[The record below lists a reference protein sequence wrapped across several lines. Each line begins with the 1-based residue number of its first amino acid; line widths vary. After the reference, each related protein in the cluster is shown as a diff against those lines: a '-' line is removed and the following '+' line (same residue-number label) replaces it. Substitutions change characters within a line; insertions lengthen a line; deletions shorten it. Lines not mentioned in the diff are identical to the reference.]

1 MVVDGQFWGGIV
13 VFFQVLVALAWLG
26 IALARQRIL
35 RMLPQLEV
43 KEESQALPATLSVIV
58 PTRNEERNI
67 GRCIESIIHQLDEKG
82 EIIVVDDSSTD
93 STREVVR
100 RYSKHGVKLIEAG
113 ELPGGWLGKTWAC
126 HLGYTY
132 SRGEWLLFT
141 DADAEFGKGCIRNAL
156 ITALKQ
162 GAELVTQY
170 PRMKMRSTWIK
181 AVLPILL
188 LALYAFGRPH
198 KVSSGEAAFAFGSF
212 ILIRRDIYEKLG
224 GHARVRDAVLE
235 DRAIALLARDAG
247 VRTLFL
253 DGTNSMTAEWN
264 NSLKSLW
271 NGMIRLF
278 TTLYLGSSKKS
289 IINAFMLIMLF
300 IFPLASLAYSLAYN
314 IPTYTLL
321 SSLSI
326 ILISHVIGEELRKH
340 RVPFIYAVLWPPG
353 VFLILCAVI
362 VSGFKAA
369 FKPLF
374 RWRNRLYRIEAH
386 DGRERAVILSA

>member
-1 MVVDGQFWGGIV
+1 ML
-13 VFFQVLVALAWLG
+13 FFQVLAALAWLG
-26 IALARQRIL
+26 IALARRRIL
-35 RMLPQLEV
+35 RMLPQLNV
-43 KEESQALPATLSVIV
+43 KDESQALPSTVSVII
-58 PTRNEERNI
+58 PARNEEKNI

-113 ELPGGWLGKTWAC
+113 ELPEGWLGKPWAC
-126 HLGYTY
+126 YLGYTH
-132 SRGEWLLFT
+132 SSGEWLLFT

-156 ITALKQ
+156 ITALEH
-162 GAELVTQY
+162 GAELATQY
-170 PRMKMRSTWIK
+170 PRMRMRSIWLK
-181 AVLPILL
+181 AALPILL

-212 ILIRRDIYEKLG
+212 ILIRRDVYEKLG
-224 GHARVRDAVLE
+224 GHERVRDAVLE
-235 DRAIALLARDAG
+235 DRAIALLARDAR

-271 NGMIRLF
+271 NGMVRLF
-278 TTLYLGSSKKS
+278 TTLYIGSSKKS
-289 IINAFMLIMLF
+289 IINAFMLIILF

-314 IPTYTLL
+314 IPTYILL
-321 SSLSI
+321 ASLSTV
-326 ILISHVIGEELRKH
+326 LISYVIGEELRKH
-340 RVPFIYAVLWPPG
+340 RISFIYSVLWPLG
-353 VFLILCAVI
+353 VLLILCAVI
-362 VSGFKAA
+362 VSGFKATLR
-369 FKPLF
+369 PLF
-374 RWRNRLYRIEAH
+374 RWRNRLYRVEAY